1 MKMKK
6 EEVKEKMLTQSKII
20 NEYDWTKTLIKKFL
34 PKPKLVPNP
43 HYRSAAPMQLWKEAD
58 VKEVMKTPEFKEA
71 FAKAKKRK
79 ASASKAVDTKKDKLK
94 EQKTKFLNSIH
105 IKILSDKTLRK
116 KALKA
121 KREWYE
127 QKEFE
132 SGYYMEPSEIPNV
145 NNTDEST
152 MQRWVVNYIRHNLVK
167 YDNFLEKIHGKVGVH
182 DCYVD
187 TKVIILQKI
196 AEAYPS
202 YAEECRR
209 QISRCEMFASMRENL
224 SK

>member
-1 MKMKK
+1 MKMKKK

-34 PKPKLVPNP
+34 PEPKLVPNP

-79 ASASKAVDTKKDKLK
+79 AYASKTVDTKKDKLK

-121 KREWYE
+121 KR
-127 QKEFE
+127 
-132 SGYYMEPSEIPNV
+132 
-145 NNTDEST
+145 
-152 MQRWVVNYIRHNLVK
+152 
-167 YDNFLEKIHGKVGVH
+167 
-182 DCYVD
+182 
-187 TKVIILQKI
+187 
-196 AEAYPS
+196 
-202 YAEECRR
+202 
-209 QISRCEMFASMRENL
+209 
-224 SK
+224 